1 MELLILF
8 VIGFVFGWYFQAR
21 ILLKNMLANPD
32 NMIKLLERYKNTP
45 DDTEE
50 GKEVVEC
57 IVEKENNQYYLYSKI
72 DNQFLIQSLT
82 LESALDDLQ
91 KRFPTKCF
99 RGFRRVDAILDEPG
113 CLSKKQ

>member
-1 MELLILF
+1 MEILIGIL
-8 VIGFVFGWYFQAR
+8 VGFVLGWYFQAR

-72 DNQFLIQSLT
+72 DNQFLIQSPT
-82 LESALDDLQ
+82 LESALAKLEQ
-91 KRFPTKCF
+91 QFPNKYF
-99 RGFRRVDAILDEPG
+99 RGLVPADKAIEWG
-113 CLSKKQ
+113 LSK